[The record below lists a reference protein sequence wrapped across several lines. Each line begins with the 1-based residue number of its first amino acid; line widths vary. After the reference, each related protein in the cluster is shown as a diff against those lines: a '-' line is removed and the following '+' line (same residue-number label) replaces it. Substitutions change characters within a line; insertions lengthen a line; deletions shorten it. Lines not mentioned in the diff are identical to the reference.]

1 MKITT
6 KSLGEKYYKQKVEV
20 IEVVDR
26 FKALVKSNQD
36 NSKVMLDQNDLETV
50 IPAVGRQVLVL
61 SGKYRG
67 YKAILENLDVE
78 NFQASLKLCD
88 KNTLVTLPYEHFSML
103 VSADCTVAA
112 GSGLIVTIE

>member
-1 MKITT
+1 MI
-6 KSLGEKYYKQKVEV
+6 SEV
-20 IEVVDR
+20 I
-26 FKALVKSNQD
+26 FLPIIVKLNQD
-36 NSKVMLDQNDLETV
+36 NSKVMVDQTDLETV

-88 KNTLVTLPYEHFSML
+88 KNILVTLPHMSIL
-103 VSADCTVAA
+103 VN
-112 GSGLIVTIE
+112 

>member
-1 MKITT
+1 MISKVIFLPIIVKI
-6 KSLGEKYYKQKVEV
+6 L
-20 IEVVDR
+20 
-26 FKALVKSNQD
+26 FKLNQD
-36 NSKVMLDQNDLETV
+36 NSKVMLDQNDLETM

-88 KNTLVTLPYEHFSML
+88 KNILLTLPYEHFSML
-103 VSADCTVAA
+103 DCTAAA
-112 GSGLIVTIE
+112 GSGLIVTTE

>member
-1 MKITT
+1 MISKVIFLHIVVKI
-6 KSLGEKYYKQKVEV
+6 L
-20 IEVVDR
+20 
-26 FKALVKSNQD
+26 FKLKPD
-36 NSKVMLDQNDLETV
+36 NSNVMLDQNDLETV

-88 KNTLVTLPYEHFSML
+88 KNIVVTLPYEHFSKL
-103 VSADCTVAA
+103 GLSGCTSAA
-112 GSGLIVTIE
+112 GQGLIVIIE

>member
-1 MKITT
+1 
-6 KSLGEKYYKQKVEV
+6 
-20 IEVVDR
+20 
-26 FKALVKSNQD
+26 
-36 NSKVMLDQNDLETV
+36 MLDQNDLETV

-88 KNTLVTLPYEHFSML
+88 KNILVTLPYEHFSKL
-103 VSADCTVAA
+103 GSAGCTTAA
-112 GSGLIVTIE
+112 GSGLIVIIE

>member
-1 MKITT
+1 MISNVFLPIIVKI
-6 KSLGEKYYKQKVEV
+6 L
-20 IEVVDR
+20 
-26 FKALVKSNQD
+26 FKLNQD

-88 KNTLVTLPYEHFSML
+88 KNILLTLPYEHFSKL
-103 VSADCTVAA
+103 GSAGCSTAA
-112 GSGLIVTIE
+112 GSGLIVIIE

>member
-1 MKITT
+1 MKIKT

-88 KNTLVTLPYEHFSML
+88 KNILVTLPYEHFSKL
-103 VSADCTVAA
+103 GFAGCTMAA
-112 GSGLIVTIE
+112 GSGLIVIIE